1 MTNCVNCGTS
11 YPLARKQIGYRT
23 CLSCGDKTAARQTKE
38 KASRVTC
45 AYNKSGLMYVHDIKT
60 TLTYEKKGKR

>member
-1 MTNCVNCGTS
+1 MSNCVNCGAS
-11 YPLARKQIGYRT
+11 YLLARKQIGYRT
-23 CLSCGDKTAARQTKE
+23 CLPCGDKTATRQTQE

-60 TLTYEKKGKR
+60 TLNYETKRN

>member
-1 MTNCVNCGTS
+1 MSNCVNCGHS
-11 YPLARKQIGYRT
+11 YSLARKELGYKT
-23 CLSCGDKTAARQTKE
+23 CLDCGDKSASQQTKE

-60 TLTYEKKGKR
+60 TLNYERKRN